1 MPILGTV
8 ASGISLGPDDYI
20 GLTTMGPVYN
30 LGWATVRGDVIVLNA
45 MDTATSLRYI
55 MYIDNGVISW
65 QKQIAMTTPAYGS
78 RTAISANG
86 NVISAGDNNGQTQA
100 FLLILNNSGT
110 RQVENRY
117 TTAGG
122 TQFSCVIT
130 DASNNIFTGGSSN
143 SSERAV
149 ITKFNSSASIQWT
162 SNYTVFNYSGS
173 YVGLALDSSGNV
185 YGAGYIHG
193 GYEGI
198 LTKLNS
204 SGTPQWYRTIR
215 GNATPTSGD
224 ASFSD
229 VEVSSGGD
237 VYACGGYRATTGS
250 GARPVLVKYNS
261 SGTLQWQREFA
272 AGTSSNNYYEEIAFD
287 ASENIY
293 GVWGNYVSKYNSSGT
308 LQWQRKF
315 TNATIQL
322 SSITIS
328 GTQMVIGGKI
338 DGYSSIFVLPT
349 DGTKTGSYTVGAYTV
364 VYGAGTGTEQ
374 AGSVLTTLTSL
385 SSGTTSWT
393 TTASTN
399 TISNTS
405 FTLTKVTV

>member
-8 ASGISLGPDDYI
+8 ASGISLGADDYI
-20 GLTTMGPVYN
+20 SLTTMGPVYN
-30 LGWATVRGDVIVLNA
+30 LGWATVSGDVIVINA
-45 MDTATSLRYI
+45 MDSATALRYI

-65 QKQIAMTTPAYGS
+65 QKQIAMNSPAYGS
-78 RTAISANG
+78 RTTISANG

-122 TQFSCVIT
+122 TQFSAVLT
-130 DASNNIFTGGSSN
+130 DASNNIFTGGSSDY
-143 SSERAV
+143 SARAV
-149 ITKFNSSASIQWT
+149 ITKLNSSASIQWT

-173 YVGLALDSSGNV
+173 YVNLALDSSGNV
-185 YGAGYIHG
+185 YGSGYVHG

-215 GNATPTSGD
+215 GNASPTSGN
-224 ASFSD
+224 ANFSD

-237 VYACGGYRATTGS
+237 VYACGGYNPS
-250 GARPVLVKYNS
+250 SSARPVLLKYDS
-261 SGTLQWQREFA
+261 SGNLQWQREFA
-272 AGTSSNNYYEEIAFD
+272 SGTSSNLYYEEIAFD
-287 ASENIY
+287 TSGYIY

-322 SSITIS
+322 SSITID

-349 DGTKTGSYTVGAYTV
+349 DGTKTGTYTVGAYTV

-374 AGSVLTTLTSL
+374 AGSVLTTLTGL
-385 SSGTTSWT
+385 TNGTTSWT